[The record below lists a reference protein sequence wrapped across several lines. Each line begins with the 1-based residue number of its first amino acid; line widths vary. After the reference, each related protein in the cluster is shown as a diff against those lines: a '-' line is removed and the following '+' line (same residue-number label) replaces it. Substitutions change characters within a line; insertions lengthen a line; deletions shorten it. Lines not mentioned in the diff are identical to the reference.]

1 LKENSGNYSVI
12 DFSVNSAG
20 MNDRIPARTSLSAGR
35 YLIAVSAALGSSGY
49 TLTVRP
55 PDSTLFSVPFDGSL
69 TAVSGE
75 APFSPFRAVYSIG
88 IASPAL
94 TLVTQSS
101 LSYKKANILNPIDGA
116 IELWIKPYWNG
127 NDNNNHQILRFGDS
141 GGIHITKDNAN
152 ALRLTLNRYGAKGGA
167 EISVNT
173 DVSGWKSGD
182 WHHLVF
188 TWSNS
193 KKVIE
198 IYVDSQIK
206 ARHSFNQTLPDIL
219 SDELFLGG
227 DRQSG
232 YLYSVIDELNVYN
245 KVLSEKEVINRYSN
259 P

>member
-1 LKENSGNYSVI
+1 
-12 DFSVNSAG
+12 
-20 MNDRIPARTSLSAGR
+20 M
-35 YLIAVSAALGSSGY
+35 
-49 TLTVRP
+49 
-55 PDSTLFSVPFDGSL
+55 
-69 TAVSGE
+69 
-75 APFSPFRAVYSIG
+75 
-88 IASPAL
+88 
-94 TLVTQSS
+94 
-101 LSYKKANILNPIDGA
+101 
-116 IELWIKPYWNG
+116 
-127 NDNNNHQILRFGDS
+127 
-141 GGIHITKDNAN
+141 
-152 ALRLTLNRYGAKGGA
+152 TLNRYGAKGGA
-167 EISVNT
+167 EISVNA